1 MERGRV
7 GGRGSGRAVKTEE
20 QKVYRGEE
28 RRGDGDIPGRE
39 PEGREKI
46 TVFSQVGPQGEPEG
60 EKTSGG
66 SGTGESERRKTM
78 LCSAKGP
85 PKYSPA
91 G

>member
-1 MERGRV
+1 M
-7 GGRGSGRAVKTEE
+7 KTEE

-46 TVFSQVGPQGEPEG
+46 TVFSQVGPHGGAGGGERE
-60 EKTSGG
+60 SGG

>member
-1 MERGRV
+1 M
-7 GGRGSGRAVKTEE
+7 KTEE

-60 EKTSGG
+60 ERERAEGQEL
-66 SGTGESERRKTM
+66 ESRREGRRCCARQRAP
-78 LCSAKGP
+78 LNIARLGRC
-85 PKYSPA
+85 PA
-91 G
+91 